1 MRKGKQS
8 VLYICVCFLL
18 CFAFVMPSY
27 AEEQTPWADASVSVL
42 TAYIW
47 RGLELSRDSIVV
59 QPTMSVGYYGFY
71 ANFWANIDT
80 NPYTSSDEDNPAKW
94 NETDFTLAYGTSF
107 GILSVEAGYLY
118 YALDSV
124 DDSQEFY
131 LNFGVDTILSPSLT
145 IYKEFAHYPNWY
157 FLLGISHSFA
167 FTDYMSLDLSASASY
182 MVSDDADDWP
192 DVNDNG
198 EPTGDEFSNFHDGVL
213 SASLPI
219 SFAKYFTV
227 APTVSY
233 VFPLSDDAKNQMK
246 YFSYTGDS
254 DQFVYGGITIGFA
267 F

>member
-1 MRKGKQS
+1 MRKGKLG
-8 VLYICVCFLL
+8 VLYIIACFLL
-18 CFAFVMPSY
+18 CFALVMPSY

-47 RGLELSRDSIVV
+47 RGIELSRDSIVV

-80 NPYTSSDEDNPAKW
+80 NPYTADDEGANAKW
-94 NETDFTLAYGTSF
+94 NESDFTIAYGTSF
-107 GILSVEAGYLY
+107 GILNVEGGYIY

-124 DDSQEFY
+124 DDSQEVFAS
-131 LNFGVDTILSPSLT
+131 LGVDTILSPTLT
-145 IYKEFAHYPNWY
+145 VYKEFARYPSWY
-157 FLLGISHSFA
+157 FLFGISHSFA
-167 FTDYMSLDLSASASY
+167 FTDFMSLDLSASASY
-182 MVSDDADDWP
+182 LLSDDADDYP
-192 DVNDNG
+192 EVNDNG

-227 APTVSY
+227 APTISY
-233 VFPLSDDAKNQMK
+233 VFPITDDAKNQMQF
-246 YFSYTGDS
+246 FSKNGES
-254 DQFVYGGITIGFA
+254 DQFVYGGISVGFA